1 MFLFQLTF
9 TILSPKSSP
18 PLTLITLVFGFGG
31 GDGDGGKILFGGVA
45 VLGSFVVVVVVVKC
59 VVTFLG
65 FFVLISKAFGYF
77 VEVIRSLGGG
87 GGGVVVKSGGK
98 CVL

>member
-31 GDGDGGKILFGGVA
+31 GDGDGGKTLFGGA
-45 VLGSFVVVVVVVKC
+45 VLGTFVVVVVVVVVVKC
-59 VVTFLG
+59 VVIFLG
-65 FFVLISKAFGYF
+65 FFVLVSKAFGYF
-77 VEVIRSLGGG
+77 VEVISSLGGG
-87 GGGVVVKSGGK
+87 GVGVKIGGEG
-98 CVL
+98 VL